1 MNLFPKI
8 DFVVDATRK
17 GNKSR
22 FVNSS
27 KTPNC
32 EVKRMLVN
40 GDHRIGIYAK
50 RFIDAGEE
58 LFYDYED
65 GTHFLIL
72 FLNLA
77 MMNACFLNRSSFYC
91 SAREATKGCNENE
104 KCGPGVERYI
114 RGWEE
119 KLLNC

>member
-1 MNLFPKI
+1 MIVSFAKCLAVCKYIYLVFA

-17 GNKSR
+17 GNKAR

-27 KTPNC
+27 KNPNC

-65 GTHFLIL
+65 GKG
-72 FLNLA
+72 
-77 MMNACFLNRSSFYC
+77 SKK
-91 SAREATKGCNENE
+91 ETK
-104 KCGPGVERYI
+104 YA
-114 RGWEE
+114 
-119 KLLNC
+119 